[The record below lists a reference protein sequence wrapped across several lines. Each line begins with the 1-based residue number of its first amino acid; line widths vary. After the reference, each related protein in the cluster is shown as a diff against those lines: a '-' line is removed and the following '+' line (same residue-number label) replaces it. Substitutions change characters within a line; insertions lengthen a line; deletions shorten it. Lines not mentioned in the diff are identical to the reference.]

1 MSRCYTQALGR
12 QYEVNGLEDW
22 CDAIISGRNTPK
34 QAAQMFIFS
43 DEFLQKDLSSEE
55 YVKVLYRTFMG
66 READEVGL
74 NGWIEVLES
83 GREDRM
89 KVLEGFSDSV
99 EFAGILESFG
109 LSAGA
114 DNGNHGS
121 YYSDYIRA
129 LMESKYYGKLES
141 YMAEVAGAAKEEAQK
156 CYDSTVEYYAY
167 QLMSYTDVNFNYL
180 SEKN

>member
-1 MSRCYTQALGR
+1 
-12 QYEVNGLEDW
+12 
-22 CDAIISGRNTPK
+22 
-34 QAAQMFIFS
+34 MFIFS

-66 READEVGL
+66 READVAGL

-109 LSAGA
+109 LSTGGGGNNNQTPTMGEKNALSKAKDYLRLMAFSYKGLIRQLEYEKFTHEEAVYAADNCGA
-114 DNGNHGS
+114 DWNEQAAQKAKA
-121 YYSDYIRA
+121 Y
-129 LMESKYYGKLES
+129 LES
-141 YMAEVAGAAKEEAQK
+141 MSFSKNRLIKQLEYEGFTHEQAVYG
-156 CYDSTVEYYAY
+156 VEQNGY
-167 QLMSYTDVNFNYL
+167 
-180 SEKN
+180 